1 MLDASAGNSNNPDQT
16 TGLLKKFGAFSVL
29 MYPQPEQLGSRKN
42 YLYFRIIN
50 KRRNQMTSSDQHAS
64 QVSRSFRGSGGY
76 VNFVVAL

>member
-1 MLDASAGNSNNPDQT
+1 
-16 TGLLKKFGAFSVL
+16 

-76 VNFVVAL
+76 VNFVVALWTLPRINIRGLICKSLEFGDRQIIFSK